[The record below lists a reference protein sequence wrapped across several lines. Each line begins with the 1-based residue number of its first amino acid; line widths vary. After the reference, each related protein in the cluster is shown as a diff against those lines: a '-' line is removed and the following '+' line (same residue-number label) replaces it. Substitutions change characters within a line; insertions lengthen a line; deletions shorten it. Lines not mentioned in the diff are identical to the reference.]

1 MRSLCALV
9 LSCTLVAGCS
19 ITPPTAA
26 GLCAVMV
33 NVDGAVLGEWR
44 AGISAEELGPQY
56 ATVQRSAPCHD
67 VIAAG
72 KPAPAPLGDREAYG
86 LAAGTPLYRFNG
98 YAPTERLIVDR
109 SAEGAG
115 YWVFRIIETI
125 P

>member
-1 MRSLCALV
+1 MLSRFAFV
-9 LSCTLVAGCS
+9 LSFALVAGCS
-19 ITPPTAA
+19 TTTAPTAA

-33 NVDGAVLGEWR
+33 NIDGALLGEWR
-44 AGISAEELGPQY
+44 ASVTADELGPQY
-56 ATVQRSAPCHD
+56 ATVQRSARCHD

-72 KPAPAPLGDREAYG
+72 APTPLGDREAYG

-109 SAEGAG
+109 TAQGAG
-115 YWVFRIIETI
+115 YWVFRAIETA